1 MQDLFDFLLKRG
13 ILKDSTSNLKD
24 FINSGKMISGYLGT
38 DPTASSLHV
47 GHLAALMLLKNFQNF
62 GHKPFMLVGG
72 ATGMIGDPSFKKAE
86 RQFLSEDVLLHN
98 QECIKKQLEK
108 FLDFSPNLKNKAEIV
123 NNMDWYKDIGIIDFL
138 REAGKNIT
146 VNYMEAKESV
156 KKRIVDGIS
165 FTEFSYQLLQAY
177 DFFYLNSKYDVELQ
191 MGGADQWGNIT
202 TGIELVR
209 RKTGKTVHGLTIPL
223 LTKADGTKFGKSEG
237 NNVWLDPNL
246 TSPYDFY
253 QFWINSP
260 DEDAKKLISVFT
272 TIPSDEIAELCAL
285 HEKNPEQR
293 ILQNTLARE
302 LTTLVHGEDLYKK
315 SKITSDI
322 LFGNADLEYIKK
334 LREEDFVRVCES
346 LPMFEMSRESFEKDK
361 NAYSVIGENLCEKV
375 FSSKG
380 ELKRSIK
387 ENSVFVNKKKVDDM
401 CGCDIDELLFEKY
414 ILVQRGSKKFYII
427 VVK

>member
-24 FINSGKMISGYLGT
+24 FFNSGKMINGYLGT

-86 RQFLSEDVLLHN
+86 RQFLSEDVLIYN

-123 NNMDWYKDIGIIDFL
+123 NNMDWYKNIGIIDFL

-253 QFWINSP
+253 QFWINSS
-260 DEDAKKLISVFT
+260 DEEAKKLISIFT
-272 TIPSDEIAELCAL
+272 TIPSDAIDNLFIL

-322 LFGNADLEYIKK
+322 LFGNADLEYIKNLK
-334 LREEDFVRVCES
+334 EEDFVQVCES
-346 LPMFEMSRESFEKDK
+346 LPMIEISRESFEKDK
-361 NAYSVIGENLCEKV
+361 NAYSVVGENLCEKV

-387 ENSVFVNKKKVDDM
+387 ENSFFVNKKKV
-401 CGCDIDELLFEKY
+401 CDISGYEIDELLFEKY
-414 ILVQRGSKKFYII
+414 ILVQRGSKKFYVI
-427 VVK
+427 VIK

>member
-1 MQDLFDFLLKRG
+1 MHDLFDFLLKRG

-24 FINSGKMISGYLGT
+24 FFNSGKMINGYLGT

-47 GHLAALMLLKNFQNF
+47 GHLAVLMLLKNFQNF

-72 ATGMIGDPSFKKAE
+72 ATGMIGDPSFKKTE
-86 RQFLSEDVLLHN
+86 RQFLSEDILIFN

-108 FLDFSPNLKNKAEIV
+108 FLDFSPSLKNKAEIV
-123 NNMDWYKDIGIIDFL
+123 NNMDWYKNIGIIDFL

-253 QFWINSP
+253 QFWINSS
-260 DEDAKKLISVFT
+260 DEDTKKLISVFT
-272 TIPSDEIAELCAL
+272 TISSDEIAELFAL

-302 LTTLVHGEDLYKK
+302 LTTSVHGKDLCEK

-322 LFGNADLEYIKK
+322 LFGNADLNYIKNLK
-334 LREEDFVRVCES
+334 EEDFVQVCES
-346 LPMFEMSRESFEKDK
+346 LPMIEISRESFEKDK
-361 NAYSVIGENLCEKV
+361 NAYSVVGENLCEKI

-387 ENSVFVNKKKVDDM
+387 ENSVFVNKKKV
-401 CGCDIDELLFEKY
+401 CDISGYEIDELLFEKY

>member
-24 FINSGKMISGYLGT
+24 FFNSGKMINGYLGT

-86 RQFLSEDVLLHN
+86 RQFLSEDVLIYN

-123 NNMDWYKDIGIIDFL
+123 NNMDWYKNIGIIDFL

-253 QFWINSP
+253 QFWINSS
-260 DEDAKKLISVFT
+260 DEEAKKLISIFT
-272 TIPSDEIAELCAL
+272 TIPSDAIDNLFIL

-322 LFGNADLEYIKK
+322 LFGNADLEYIKNLK
-334 LREEDFVRVCES
+334 EEDFVQVCES
-346 LPMFEMSRESFEKDK
+346 LPMIEISRESFEKNK
-361 NAYSVIGENLCEKV
+361 NAYSVVGENLCEKV

-380 ELKRSIK
+380 DLKRSIK
-387 ENSVFVNKKKVDDM
+387 ENSFFVNKKKV
-401 CGCDIDELLFEKY
+401 CDISGYEIDELLFEKY
-414 ILVQRGSKKFYII
+414 ILVQRGSKKFYVI
-427 VVK
+427 VIK